1 MFALIG
7 QLHNVFSLDFFFTAE
22 GAGCGG
28 GELMWIISLDLF
40 QFLGGGGNNYFSFW
54 ILRLFLLVS
63 FYFFDSCSVWGF

>member
-7 QLHNVFSLDFFFTAE
+7 QLHDVFSLDFFFTAE

-40 QFLGGGGNNYFSFW
+40 NFKRGGGQLFF
-54 ILRLFLLVS
+54 ILNFKIVFASVFLLFWLV
-63 FYFFDSCSVWGF
+63 

>member
-7 QLHNVFSLDFFFTAE
+7 QLHMMSSQDFFFTAE

-40 QFLGGGGNNYFSFW
+40 QFLGGGGGTIIFHFE
-54 ILRLFLLVS
+54 F
-63 FYFFDSCSVWGF
+63 

>member
-40 QFLGGGGNNYFSFW
+40 QFLGGGGGQLFF
-54 ILRLFLLVS
+54 ILNFKIVFVSVFLLFWLV
-63 FYFFDSCSVWGF
+63 